1 MLSVQLQHLF
11 IGIPREVPNQATPIQ
26 ESPMRIL
33 SRPPDGSICSAVRPK
48 NTSLLCFP
56 VCFSDGV
63 GTDLG
68 SLEPKIRCT
77 FMYTKEA
84 WGKS

>member
-1 MLSVQLQHLF
+1 M
-11 IGIPREVPNQATPIQ
+11 Q
-26 ESPMRIL
+26 ERHMRIL
-33 SRPPDGSICSAVRPK
+33 PRPPDGSICSAVRPK

-56 VCFSDGV
+56 VRFSEGV

-77 FMYTKEA
+77 FMRTQEV